1 MYYGLKLWFYINNQ
15 RVTMKHQIV
24 GYTRVSTADQ
34 NTERQLDGM
43 ELDKVFTDKASGK
56 DTNRPALQS
65 ALTYLREGDTLVV
78 HSLDRLARN
87 LEDMFRIVREL
98 NTKGVSVRFVKEN
111 LAFDAVSNDPRAT
124 LLFSILSSFAQFER
138 SIARERQ
145 REGIAIAKAKGVYKG
160 GAKKL
165 TAQQVADIKQ
175 RVAAGIPRARIAKDL
190 GITRQT
196 LYNYVPS
203 SKGSTVEERGA

>member
-1 MYYGLKLWFYINNQ
+1 MVLDSGFTLIT
-15 RVTMKHQIV
+15 RGVTMKHQEV
-24 GYTRVSTADQ
+24 GYIRVSSVDQ
-34 NTERQLDGM
+34 NTDRQLDGIT
-43 ELDKVFTDKASGK
+43 LDKVFTDKVSGK

-98 NTKGVSVRFVKEN
+98 NAKGVSVRFVKEN
-111 LAFDAVSNDPRAT
+111 LAFDAGTNDPRAT

-138 SIARERQ
+138 AIAKERQ
-145 REGIAIAKAKGVYKG
+145 REGIAIAKSKGVYKG
-160 GAKKL
+160 GTKKL
-165 TAQQVADIKQ
+165 SPEQVADIKQ

-196 LYNYVPS
+196 LYNYVPGVRVS
-203 SKGSTVEERGA
+203 AKEEKRA